1 MQVRLTSAKEKKEVK
16 KLSILLIALMVTS
29 LLVGAA
35 ISCTKTTT
43 STTSA
48 PPAST
53 TTSAP
58 PAKAVV
64 LRVAIPW
71 PPGDPPQVVIQ
82 QFADKFN
89 ARAGGKYVMEVHP
102 AEELVK
108 TQESFDAVRTK
119 VVEMA
124 GYPWGVFVSVEPR
137 LAAAEFPFLYTG
149 IKAEC
154 AAQASIV
161 PMYNQFMPQK
171 YNQKVLGSFA
181 CLPLE
186 LVGNKDVKKL
196 EDWKGLL
203 VQAVSPTASEVIT
216 ALGGGPV
223 PSPFVEGYQVLEKKT
238 VDATMT
244 SCQFQ
249 LTFKLYEVA
258 KYETLS
264 YLVPASLGVTIN
276 MDIYNSMPK
285 DIQAI
290 LDEEGAN
297 FTKAANDYFE
307 PLYDQDNKELADK
320 GIQVYVLPKDE
331 RDKWIQAITPLTQK
345 ILTDMGDWGQDLMK
359 VADKVNTQYPY

>member
-1 MQVRLTSAKEKKEVK
+1 VK
-16 KLSILLIALMVTS
+16 KLSVLLIVFIVAS
-29 LLVGAA
+29 LVMGAV
-35 ISCTKTTT
+35 ISCAKQTSTTT
-43 STTSA
+43 SA
-48 PPAST
+48 PAST

-58 PAKAVV
+58 PAKAVI

-71 PPGDPPQVVIQ
+71 PPNDPPQIVIQ

-108 TQESFDAVRTK
+108 VQESLDAGRTK
-119 VVEMA
+119 VVEMV
-124 GYPWGVFVSVEPR
+124 GFPWGVFASVEPR

-154 AAQASIV
+154 AAQASLV

-171 YNQKVLGSFA
+171 FNQKVLGSFA

-186 LVGNKDVKKL
+186 LIGNKDVKKL

-223 PSPFVEGYQVLEKKT
+223 PSPFVEGYTVLEKKT

-258 KYETLS
+258 KYETLA
-264 YLVPASLGVTIN
+264 YVVPASLGVTIN
-276 MDIYNSMPK
+276 MDVYNSMPK
-285 DIQAI
+285 DIQQI

-297 FTKAANDYFE
+297 FTKAANDYFM
-307 PLYDQDNKELADK
+307 PLYDKDNKEIADK
-320 GIQVYVLPKDE
+320 GVQVYVVPKDE
-331 RDKWIQAITPLTQK
+331 RDRWIQAISPLTQK
-345 ILTDMGDWGQDLMK
+345 MLGDMGDWGQDLLK